1 MKNTLA
7 HRKVFN
13 LAVPM
18 LLTSISVPLFG
29 LVDTAI
35 LGHLDTPDYL
45 AAVAV
50 GASVVS
56 FLLWAFGFLRMGTT
70 SIAARAFGAK
80 QHDQLRLLL
89 AQSSILALSIGSII
103 VVLSPLLVPLAVSLM
118 QSDQQLGA
126 LSHEYIQIRLYAAPA
141 VLLSYGIIGWFI
153 GLQNTRV
160 PLYMAIV
167 ANTVNIVGDVLFVLY
182 FDMGSQGAALASL
195 LGDYSNLAI
204 GLFFALK
211 HLKQLSKESSA
222 TYSFAILLKLE
233 PYRELLQVNSHLFVR
248 TIVLLCSLSFFTAQG
263 AAQGAL
269 VLAANAILLQLVHL
283 ASYALDG
290 FAHATEALVGKAV
303 GQKSRALFKQACL
316 STGLW
321 SLIIAV
327 FIVLLFYLG
336 KLPLIGLFSDDPLL
350 RLQVMEYYPWVLLL
364 PMVSATC
371 YFLDGVFI
379 GTAHTFDMQI
389 TMILSSC
396 IVFIPV
402 WYLTQNLGNHGL
414 WLSFCAFNGARGFF
428 LALMFCYRQRDNW
441 HISA

>member
-1 MKNTLA
+1 MKNRLA

-70 SIAARAFGAK
+70 SLAARAFGAK
-80 QHDQLRLLL
+80 EYDQLRLLF
-89 AQSSILALSIGSII
+89 AQSSILALSIGLII
-103 VVLSPLLVPLAVSLM
+103 VILSPFLVPLAVSLM

-160 PLYMAIV
+160 PLYMAVI
-167 ANTVNIVGDVLFVLY
+167 ANTVNIVGDIVLVLY

-195 LGDYSNLAI
+195 LGDFSNLAV
-204 GLFFALK
+204 GLFFA
-211 HLKQLSKESSA
+211 HRYLKQLSKEKA
-222 TYSFAILLKLE
+222 ANYSLTLLTRLE
-233 PYRELLQVNSHLFVR
+233 PYRELFQVNSHLFIR
-248 TIVLLCSLSFFTAQG
+248 TVVLLSSLSFFTAQG
-263 AAQGAL
+263 ASQGTL
-269 VLAANAILLQLVHL
+269 ILAANAILLQLVHL

-303 GQKSRALFKQACL
+303 GQKSRDQFKQACL

-321 SLIIAV
+321 SLIIAFV
-327 FIVLLFYLG
+327 IVLLFYLG
-336 KLPLIGLFSDDPLL
+336 KLPLISLFSDDNVL
-350 RLQVMEYYPWVLLL
+350 RQQVLEYYPWVLLL
-364 PMVSATC
+364 PIVSATC

-396 IVFIPV
+396 LVFVPV

-414 WLSFCAFNGARGFF
+414 WLSFCAFNGARGVF

-441 HISA
+441 GIDA